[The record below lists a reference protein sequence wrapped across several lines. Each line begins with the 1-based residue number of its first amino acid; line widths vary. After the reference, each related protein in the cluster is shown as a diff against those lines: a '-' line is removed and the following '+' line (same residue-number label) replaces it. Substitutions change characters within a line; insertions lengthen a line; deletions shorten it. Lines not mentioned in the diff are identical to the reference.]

1 LLNRFV
7 LCTAAVAA
15 LLAITRP
22 LTAAADVPLA
32 VGKPAPPIALL
43 SVDGKSITLAQ
54 FKCRPLYVNFF
65 ASWCQPCKLEL
76 PFIVKQ
82 YPAYKSR
89 VTFLG
94 IDELESP
101 AQVTAFTKQMG
112 IRYLIGLDPGP
123 AGSSYEIQ
131 SLPKSIFIDKNGIV
145 RAIWRGYITPM
156 IFRQNMDVIA
166 GSP

>member
-1 LLNRFV
+1 MRTLLY
-7 LCTAAVAA
+7 TAAIAA
-15 LLAITRP
+15 LIAVGQP

-54 FKCRPLYVNFF
+54 FKGRPLYVNFF

-89 VTFLG
+89 VAFLG

-101 AQVTAFTKQMG
+101 AQVNAFVKQIG
-112 IRYLIGLDPGP
+112 LPYLIGLDPGP

-131 SLPKSIFIDKNGIV
+131 SLPKSIFIDKHGIV
-145 RAIWRGYITPM
+145 RAIWRGYITPT

>member
-1 LLNRFV
+1 MKPFFFNAAAV
-7 LCTAAVAA
+7 TAALIVSFPLAA
-15 LLAITRP
+15 G
-22 LTAAADVPLA
+22 ADVPLA
-32 VGKPAPPIALL
+32 VGKPAPPIAVQ
-43 SVDGKSITLAQ
+43 SMDGKQITLAQ
-54 FKCRPLYVNFF
+54 FKGRPLYVNFF

-101 AQVTAFTKQMG
+101 ARAGDFAKQIG
-112 IRYLIGLDPGP
+112 IPYLIGIDPGP
-123 AGSSYEIQ
+123 TGSSYEIQ

-145 RAIWRGYITPM
+145 RAVWRGYITPT

-166 GSP
+166 GAP

>member
-1 LLNRFV
+1 MRTFY
-7 LCTAAVAA
+7 CTAAIAA
-15 LLAITRP
+15 LLAVAQP
-22 LTAAADVPLA
+22 LSAAADVALA

-43 SVDGKSITLAQ
+43 SVAGKSVTLAQ
-54 FKCRPLYVNFF
+54 FKGRPLYVNFF

-82 YPAYKSR
+82 YPAFKSR

-101 AQVTAFTKQMG
+101 AQVTTFAKQIG
-112 IRYLIGLDPGP
+112 IPYLIGLDPGP
-123 AGSSYEIQ
+123 AGSSYEIE

-145 RAIWRGYITPM
+145 RAIWRGYITPT
-156 IFRQNMDVIA
+156 IFRQNMEVIT

>member
-1 LLNRFV
+1 MRTF
-7 LCTAAVAA
+7 LCTAAIAA
-15 LLAITRP
+15 LIAVAQP
-22 LTAAADVPLA
+22 LTAKADVPLA

-43 SVDGKSITLAQ
+43 SVGGKAISLAQ
-54 FKCRPLYVNFF
+54 FKGRPLYVNFF

-101 AQVTAFTKQMG
+101 AQVTSFAKQ
-112 IRYLIGLDPGP
+112 ISIPYLIGLDPGP
-123 AGSSYEIQ
+123 AGSSYEIE
-131 SLPKSIFIDKNGIV
+131 SLPKSIFIDKDGIV
-145 RAIWRGYITPM
+145 RAIWRGYITPT